1 MATPFDPTADSEDVE
16 AHLCSFM
23 ARMSISRDTTT
34 KIGGRFRNVHLN
46 QQQSRASVGLQCNLG
61 AEAAAPSCFSRAS
74 STTRKRGFDE
84 AFQPPSND
92 NVITSPS
99 TKSIC
104 FPSATVHIFHD
115 SNFKGVS
122 TEDLAKQIDAINGGK
137 KFVSEWFFHLTF
149 TLPNTLKKV
158 KETVFGRDDLVVVNI
173 MTNHARLQHPV
184 ERTQR
189 LLSAILDELL
199 QRLGPKNVTL
209 LAAPPLN
216 VSPYTDISV
225 YNRMMNETARQRS
238 VNYVESPLK
247 ISQLSRDGFHIQ
259 QRYKGG
265 LLCGMAVAVNRMFSH
280 QLQCSSNPS

>member
-1 MATPFDPTADSEDVE
+1 
-16 AHLCSFM
+16 M

-34 KIGGRFRNVHLN
+34 KIDGRFRNEHAN
-46 QQQSRASVGLQCNLG
+46 QQQSRASVGVQCNLG

-74 STTRKRGFDE
+74 STMRKRGFDE

-115 SNFKGVS
+115 SNFKGVL
-122 TEDLAKQIDAINGGK
+122 TEDLVKQIDAINGGK

-158 KETVFGRDDLVVVNI
+158 KETVYGRNDLVVVNI

-189 LLSAILDELL
+189 LLLCDS
-199 QRLGPKNVTL
+199 RR
-209 LAAPPLN
+209 AAPTSRPEKCYA
-216 VSPYTDISV
+216 PRCPSV
-225 YNRMMNETARQRS
+225 KRFSIHGYLCIQPNDE
-238 VNYVESPLK
+238 
-247 ISQLSRDGFHIQ
+247 RDGASE
-259 QRYKGG
+259 KSK
-265 LLCGMAVAVNRMFSH
+265 LCGKS
-280 QLQCSSNPS
+280 P